1 MLREEKHPLLF
12 APAISMINKLARG
25 WWAEVPLDGPLQCFL
40 EAVGH
45 VLVSISA
52 FVQHFLVVFAS
63 HQDRSEES
71 CSPLLA
77 PMAKAQI

>member
-1 MLREEKHPLLF
+1 M
-12 APAISMINKLARG
+12 ISKLAG
-25 WWAEVPLDGPLQCFL
+25 AWWAEVPLDGQPQCFL

-45 VLVSISA
+45 ALVSISGVA
-52 FVQHFLVVFAS
+52 QHFLVAFAS
-63 HQDRSEES
+63 LRVRSEES